1 MAEDMPTFP
10 GLDRWH
16 LLCHIGKGAFSEVF
30 RAQDTQASHD
40 EVAIKIMR
48 KREMNSQ
55 QVRSVLS
62 SCLFKQTG
70 SSNQHAEHQHVQR
83 N

>member
-55 QVRSVLS
+55 QVRFVLS

-70 SSNQHAEHQHVQR
+70 SSNQRAEHQHVQR